1 MTTGIWLSILLPVYN
16 VEPYL
21 AACVHSILEQLDDDA
36 GVQIIML
43 DDVST
48 DGSRAIAESLCKA
61 YPKHLKLIY
70 HNVNKGLSAARNS
83 LLEAAEGAHIWFV
96 DSDDYLLPGA
106 ISGLRTILE
115 KHNPDLILC
124 DYRRNHFV
132 KRRSFYGPTRQI
144 SCDIGQL
151 VTGVFKS
158 RKMYSWIKISRRSMW
173 DDGLR
178 FPVGRIFEDIATTPW
193 LLLRARN
200 YYYVP
205 SPWIFYRRRAG
216 SIMHSFN
223 LKTAT
228 FNAQKNRDLAEGL
241 AGFKVALDAQLGR
254 PKPEAEYY
262 ISDFCANQFAKTG
275 MRFARSK
282 DISSPLELKY
292 YWELFES
299 CSPIPFDRMTIAYLK
314 RLRFVRYFRLKYAL
328 HVAKASQKSTEG
340 DNDRAQ

>member
-106 ISGLRTILE
+106 ISGLRTILAE
-115 KHNPDLILC
+115 HNPDLILC

-178 FPVGRIFEDIATTPW
+178 FPVGKIFEDIATTPW

-205 SPWIFYRRRAG
+205 LPWMFYRRRAG
-216 SIMHSFN
+216 SIMNS
-223 LKTAT
+223 LKQETAT
-228 FNAQKNRDLAEGL
+228 FNAQKNRDLAEAL
-241 AGFKVALDAQLGR
+241 TGFKEALQGKLGQLQ
-254 PKPEAEYY
+254 PSNAYY
-262 ISDFCANQFAKTG
+262 VSDFCAKEFVKIG
-275 MRFARSK
+275 LRFARAADVDPSLTLRLYL
-282 DISSPLELKY
+282 D
-292 YWELFES
+292 LFEK
-299 CSPIPFDRMTIAYLK
+299 CSPFTFDHLTIEYLK
-314 RLRFVRYFRLKYAL
+314 RLRFVRYVLLKYAM
-328 HVAKASQKSTEG
+328 HVANASKKSTEG
-340 DNDRAQ
+340 DNGRAQ

>member
-1 MTTGIWLSILLPVYN
+1 
-16 VEPYL
+16 
-21 AACVHSILEQLDDDA
+21 LEQLDDDA

-70 HNVNKGLSAARNS
+70 HNANQGLSAARNS

-132 KRRSFYGPTRQI
+132 KRRSFYGPTRQV

-228 FNAQKNRDLAEGL
+228 FNAQKIAIWLRVWPVSRWRWMRSLA
-241 AGFKVALDAQLGR
+241 DQN
-254 PKPEAEYY
+254 PKQSITYP
-262 ISDFCANQFAKTG
+262 IS
-275 MRFARSK
+275 ARINLPK
-282 DISSPLELKY
+282 LE
-292 YWELFES
+292 
-299 CSPIPFDRMTIAYLK
+299 C
-314 RLRFVRYFRLKYAL
+314 AL
-328 HVAKASQKSTEG
+328 HVQRTFRRHWNSNIIGSFLKAVPQS
-340 DNDRAQ
+340 RLIV

>member
-48 DGSRAIAESLCKA
+48 DGSRAIAASLCKA

-70 HNVNKGLSAARNS
+70 HNVNQGLSAARNS

-106 ISGLRTILE
+106 ISGLRTILAE
-115 KHNPDLILC
+115 HNPDLILC

-193 LLLRARN
+193 LLLRARS

-205 SPWIFYRRRAG
+205 LPWMFYRRRAG
-216 SIMHSFN
+216 SIMNS
-223 LKTAT
+223 LKQETAT
-228 FNAQKNRDLAEGL
+228 FNAQKNRDLAEAL
-241 AGFKVALDAQLGR
+241 TGFKEALQGNLGQLQ
-254 PKPEAEYY
+254 PSNAYY
-262 ISDFCANQFAKTG
+262 VSDFCAKEFVKTG
-275 MRFARSK
+275 LRFARAADVDPSLTLRLYL
-282 DISSPLELKY
+282 D
-292 YWELFES
+292 LFEK
-299 CSPIPFDRMTIAYLK
+299 CSPFTFDHPTIEYLK
-314 RLRFVRYFRLKYAL
+314 RLRFVRYVLLKYAM
-328 HVAKASQKSTEG
+328 HVANASKKSTEG
-340 DNDRAQ
+340 DNGRAQ